1 MTVSY
6 FVDDD
11 RHVRS
16 AAAKGGQDIFSP
28 HTAFQADSGCVDPFP
43 SPLTASDIARMHGGE
58 DCGRDCGL
66 ATTMVTGAN
75 PYHPGPAPFPH
86 PPTLADIYR
95 MEPDLSPLS
104 MRRRASDCGYDE
116 PAFRSFTCGY
126 SRGAF
131 DEVIE
136 EASPLF
142 ANCCE
147 EVPLSDEYQSFALS
161 PVDDFDPKEEQR
173 MVLSS
178 VAEWISDYM
187 YEMACSGRIPNPFH
201 APIASLPFSRT
212 LNVERITN
220 ILLSTLMPTSV
231 PFLALVYVNRIV
243 DKVSRRLVRA
253 PHDAGVKAF
262 ISALTTG
269 GSLTVDT
276 LITRYLMVGLMLAD
290 KWLDDHSFAVRTW
303 RDVSRIPARILHT
316 MEMAALQIFN
326 YHLQI
331 PQTKWIDYL
340 ERLRGANELMLAPQ
354 LSSTVLPPSAIVH
367 LVLRDL
373 IDASHAARV
382 EVEPQFL
389 EHTRVLP
396 PPPPPRA
403 LPKISALQDS
413 WAQYQSARRAY
424 DPFPASLRKQP
435 PVLSPT
441 RTSSLN
447 KRKLSPSV
455 WSPEQDPVV
464 AKARRT
470 TSSVAVGAE
479 RGARRE
485 FSDWVDVAHVTE
497 RILSSGHASHAR
509 ALSVNGA
516 AAPRNMYADFA
527 RYLRRPG
534 SLAGPIE
541 PLRVINV

>member
-6 FVDDD
+6 FVGDE
-11 RHVRS
+11 RHIRS
-16 AAAKGGQDIFSP
+16 VATQGGHHAFSP
-28 HTAFQADSGCVDPFP
+28 RTALDADAGCVDPFP
-43 SPLTASDIARMHGGE
+43 SPLTASDIARMHSGE

-66 ATTMVTGAN
+66 AATAADADA
-75 PYHPGPAPFPH
+75 YHPGLAPFPH

-116 PAFRSFTCGY
+116 PVFRSFPCGY

-136 EASPLF
+136 EASPLLSGY
-142 ANCCE
+142 CD
-147 EVPLSDEYQSFALS
+147 EVSPDDYQAFSL
-161 PVDDFDPKEEQR
+161 PTIDDFDPKEEQR
-173 MVLSS
+173 IVLSS
-178 VAEWISDYM
+178 IAEWISDYM
-187 YEMACSGRIPNPFH
+187 YEMACSGRIPNPFQ
-201 APIASLPFSRT
+201 APISALPFSRT
-212 LNVERITN
+212 LNVQRITN

-262 ISALTTG
+262 ICALTTG
-269 GSLTVDT
+269 SSLTVDT

-303 RDVSRIPARILHT
+303 RDVSHISARVLHT

-331 PQTKWIDYL
+331 PQNKWVDYL
-340 ERLRGANELMLAPQ
+340 ERLRGANELMLASQ
-354 LSSTVLPPSAIVH
+354 LSSTILPPCAIVH

-373 IDASHAARV
+373 IDASHAAQA
-382 EVEPQFL
+382 EVEPQYL
-389 EHTRVLP
+389 EHTRIAP

-413 WAQYQSARRAY
+413 WERYQSVRRAHNSY
-424 DPFPASLRKQP
+424 ATSLGKHARA
-435 PVLSPT
+435 LSPP
-441 RTSSLN
+441 RVSSLN
-447 KRKLSPSV
+447 KRKLSPSE
-455 WSPEQDPVV
+455 WSPEQDAIV

-470 TSSVAVGAE
+470 MSGMAVGAE
-479 RGARRE
+479 RSIRRE
-485 FSDWVDVAHVTE
+485 FSDWVDVGLVTKK
-497 RILSSGHASHAR
+497 ILNSGNESHAR
-509 ALSVNGA
+509 AVSISGVP
-516 AAPRNMYADFA
+516 APRNAYADVLGY
-527 RYLRRPG
+527 RNRPVPPIK
-534 SLAGPIE
+534 SIE
-541 PLRVINV
+541 PLRVINI